1 MGDELGNKCLKYY
14 ADFLIICGLLLFLGI
29 GGSILYQLIY
39 GGGQ

>member
-1 MGDELGNKCLKYY
+1 MGDDLENKFLKYY

-29 GGSILYQLIY
+29 GGMILYQIIY